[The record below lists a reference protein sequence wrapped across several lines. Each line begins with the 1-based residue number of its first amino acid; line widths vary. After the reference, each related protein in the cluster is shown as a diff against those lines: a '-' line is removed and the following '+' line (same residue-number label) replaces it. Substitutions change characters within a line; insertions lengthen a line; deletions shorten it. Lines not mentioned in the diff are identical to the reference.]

1 MYLAII
7 LAVSVTITEFI
18 RTGIYAY
25 QYIKERQQRR
35 EEKRNEL
42 HLQQHSA

>member
-7 LAVSVTITEFI
+7 LSVSVTITEFI
-18 RTGIYAY
+18 RTGIFIY
-25 QYIKERQQRR
+25 QYRKERQQRR

>member
-18 RTGIYAY
+18 RTGIFIAEYH
-25 QYIKERQQRR
+25 KERLQG
-35 EEKRNEL
+35 KRGK
-42 HLQQHSA
+42 